1 MVMRDVQA
9 ASLLLLLKM
18 AAAAGGQQ
26 RHQRTCPLSAYPA
39 LSKKSIVCKRKRHR
53 HHHFTFLGLFEKR
66 LRLLLPL
73 LPKHTPPSLATN
85 IRGLQFHFNRR
96 AANLMTKVTSGAF
109 LGLGFGAKDG
119 VASRGGAGAADEER
133 AAGRGWGG
141 REGVGGREEVEA
153 FEAAEEAR
161 EATLGEGMDGREWAE
176 ELRDAAAAAAAADD
190 DASVA
195 AAAAAADD
203 DDATWKESMPAAHI
217 SVTKPNIL
225 AGKTRTLQ
233 YPFAKRTL
241 LQFGV
246 DELR

>member
-1 MVMRDVQA
+1 
-9 ASLLLLLKM
+9 
-18 AAAAGGQQ
+18 
-26 RHQRTCPLSAYPA
+26 
-39 LSKKSIVCKRKRHR
+39 
-53 HHHFTFLGLFEKR
+53 
-66 LRLLLPL
+66 
-73 LPKHTPPSLATN
+73 
-85 IRGLQFHFNRR
+85 
-96 AANLMTKVTSGAF
+96 MTKVTSGAF

-119 VASRGGAGAADEER
+119 VASRGGAGAADEEGV
-133 AAGRGWGG
+133 AGRGWGG
-141 REGVGGREEVEA
+141 SEGVGGREEVEA

-176 ELRDAAAAAAAADD
+176 ELRDAAAAVVAAAAAAAADD

-195 AAAAAADD
+195 AAAATAADD

-217 SVTKPNIL
+217 SATKPNIL

-233 YPFAKRTL
+233 HPFAERTL

>member
-1 MVMRDVQA
+1 
-9 ASLLLLLKM
+9 LPTF
-18 AAAAGGQQ
+18 G
-26 RHQRTCPLSAYPA
+26 LSCIV
-39 LSKKSIVCKRKRHR
+39 KKSIVWKRKRNR

-119 VASRGGAGAADEER
+119 VASRGGAGAADEEGV
-133 AAGRGWGG
+133 AGRGWGG

-176 ELRDAAAAAAAADD
+176 ELRDAAAAVATAAADD

-195 AAAAAADD
+195 AAAAAAAVDD

-217 SVTKPNIL
+217 SATKPNIL

-233 YPFAKRTL
+233 HPFAKRTL